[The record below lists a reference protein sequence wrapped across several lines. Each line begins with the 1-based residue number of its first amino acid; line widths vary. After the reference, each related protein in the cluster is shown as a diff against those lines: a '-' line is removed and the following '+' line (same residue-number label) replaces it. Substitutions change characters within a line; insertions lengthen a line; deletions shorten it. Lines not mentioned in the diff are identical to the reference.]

1 MGSKKAPASSWVSAV
16 YSLGFSWEGGGGKLP
31 GSATQYGSFE
41 IFTKSQQITF
51 IYERGEEILLELSFT
66 ILEG

>member
-1 MGSKKAPASSWVSAV
+1 MG
-16 YSLGFSWEGGGGKLP
+16 GGGGKLP

-66 ILEG
+66 IGDG